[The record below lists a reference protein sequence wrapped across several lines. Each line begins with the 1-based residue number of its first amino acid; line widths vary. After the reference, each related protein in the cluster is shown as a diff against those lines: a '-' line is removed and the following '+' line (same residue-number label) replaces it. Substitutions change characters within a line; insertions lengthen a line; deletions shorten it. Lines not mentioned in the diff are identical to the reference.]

1 MKSKKTYEEGLA
13 VRREVLGE
21 EYVDRAIASAD
32 SFTGELQDFV
42 TEWCWGGIW
51 TRPGLPRKTR
61 SLLNLAMLAA
71 LNRPHEIKMHVRGAL
86 KNGVTR
92 EEIAEVFLQA
102 GVYAG
107 APAAVDAFRSAKEV
121 FDEIDGGRRSRRAN
135 EGGCGADGVAGDGGG
150 VAAAGKGALG
160 LLICSLVLIS
170 L

>member
-1 MKSKKTYEEGLA
+1 LGLRGREIVKSKKTYEEGLA
-13 VRREVLGE
+13 VRREVLGD
-21 EYVDRAIASAD
+21 EYVDRALASAD

-107 APAAVDAFRSAKEV
+107 APAAVDAFRGAKEV
-121 FDEIDGGRRSRRAN
+121 FDEIDGRKAKPSR
-135 EGGCGADGVAGDGGG
+135 
-150 VAAAGKGALG
+150 K
-160 LLICSLVLIS
+160 
-170 L
+170 

>member
-1 MKSKKTYEEGLA
+1 VKSKKTYEEGLA
-13 VRREVLGE
+13 VRREVLGD
-21 EYVDRAIASAD
+21 EYVDRALASAD

-107 APAAVDAFRSAKEV
+107 APAAVDAFRVAKEV
-121 FDEIDGGRRSRRAN
+121 FDEIDAPKAEPSR
-135 EGGCGADGVAGDGGG
+135 
-150 VAAAGKGALG
+150 K
-160 LLICSLVLIS
+160 
-170 L
+170 